1 MSMAHAAG
9 DCTRAIARSR
19 VEISE
24 HPQNVT
30 AGGDITSRTFQHSDL
45 VAAWCELNC
54 AHQVFYPSACRCS
67 PFGRAN
73 AWPRVETSVGSQD
86 VEAGAWTMPPA
97 FCCCQHG
104 KGAHTLAD
112 CLVGC
117 GTEFILGRGAGIRIT
132 PLFARLSW
140 ELWERRR

>member
-30 AGGDITSRTFQHSDL
+30 AGGGITSRAFEHFNL
-45 VAAWCELNC
+45 VAVWWGLNC
-54 AHQVFYPSACRCS
+54 AHRVFYLWARRCS

-73 AWPRVETSVGSQD
+73 AWPQVETSVGSQG
-86 VEAGAWTMPPA
+86 VEAGAWTIPPA

-104 KGAHTLAD
+104 KGAHISAD

-117 GTEFILGRGAGIRIT
+117 SAESIIGRAAGIHIT
-132 PLFARLSW
+132 PLFARFSW
-140 ELWERRR
+140 ELWGRRR